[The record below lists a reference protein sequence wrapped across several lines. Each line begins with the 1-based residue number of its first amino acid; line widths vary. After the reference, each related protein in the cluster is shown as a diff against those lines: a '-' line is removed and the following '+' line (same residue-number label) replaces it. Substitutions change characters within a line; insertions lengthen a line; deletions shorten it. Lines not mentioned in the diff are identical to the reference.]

1 MRGQRLIAEFN
12 KNSMEI
18 IKVNLQEWRGKR
30 YVDIRIWLL
39 QDPTDK
45 ATEIATKKGIT
56 LNIELLPE
64 LIEALVKAQKVL
76 GED

>member
-18 IKVNLQEWRGKR
+18 IKVNLQEWRGKK
-30 YVDIRIWLL
+30 YVDIRICVL

-64 LIEALVKAQKVL
+64 LIKALVKAQKVL